1 MAARKRLK
9 FALNH
14 LFGLGL
20 HVSLKKRKEMRKV
33 YQVRCEKNDQG
44 FKGGYYLYEKVADA
58 RQSMRDHIA
67 RQIRY
72 ARYGGKKVIKVFHF
86 ASDVM
91 EEPDAKCE
99 EIFLIIGEDSF
110 DFRIWALELR
120 DMPIEKKS

>member
-20 HVSLKKRKEMRKV
+20 QV
-33 YQVRCEKNDQG
+33 YQVRCEKNDNG
-44 FKGGYYLYEKVADA
+44 FNDGYYLYEKAADA
-58 RQSMRDHIA
+58 RQSMRDYIA

-72 ARYGGKKVIKVFHF
+72 ARYNGKKVIKVFHI
-86 ASDVM
+86 SSNVM
-91 EEPDAKCE
+91 EEHNAKCE

-110 DFRIWALELR
+110 DYRVWALELR
-120 DMPIEKKS
+120 DMPLEKERCFNY